1 MSSTTSE
8 PPSASPIRVIRP
20 ITSWSITTR
29 LTILYAVSTFG
40 LLLVATVALYWM
52 LKADL
57 EVADRRLLSE
67 RAQIFWTILED
78 YPANQSALIEEIR
91 LGAYDVR
98 LLDEDGRVLAETPGM
113 VERLPAALFPL
124 PSRREEGRT
133 AMVRGV
139 SPAGLSYLLMSV
151 WVPVGRAGMSRAL
164 LQIALDVSREDALTA
179 GYRRRLGM
187 VLALGLLCSAGAG
200 AIVARRGMRP
210 LAQIT
215 RAAARI
221 SAEQLHER
229 VNPARWPRELTA
241 LATAFDQMLDRLE
254 ASFARL
260 SQFSADLAHELR
272 TPINNLM
279 GEADV
284 ALSKARAPE
293 EYRRVIESSLE
304 EFGKLSRTIDGLLFL
319 ARADHPD
326 THVQRVALNARKELE
341 AVGEFYDAMAQEQ
354 GVALRCEGEA
364 VIHAD
369 PLLFRRAVSNVLANA
384 LQYTPRGGSIVMS
397 VSSSPEGGATVR
409 VSDTGCG
416 IAPEHLPRLFDRFYR
431 IDRARSQGAQ
441 HLGLGLA
448 IVKSILEL
456 HQGSACIQS
465 ELGKG
470 TTVSLQFPAG

>member
-1 MSSTTSE
+1 MNDK
-8 PPSASPIRVIRP
+8 PDGGPVQPGPSVG
-20 ITSWSITTR
+20 SWSITAR
-29 LTILYAVSTFG
+29 LTILYAVSAFG
-40 LLLVATVALYWM
+40 LLLVATMVLYWM

-57 EVADRRLLSE
+57 EMADRQLLSE
-67 RAQIFWTILED
+67 RAQIFWTILQE
-78 YPANQSALIEEIR
+78 YPANQNALVEELR
-91 LGAYDVR
+91 LGVHDVR
-98 LLDEDGRVLAETPGM
+98 LLDEGGRVLVETPGM
-113 VERLPAALFPL
+113 VERLPADLFPL
-124 PSRREEGRT
+124 PLQREEGRSAT
-133 AMVRGV
+133 VRRV
-139 SPAGLSYLLMSV
+139 SPGGQSYLLMAL
-151 WVPVGRAGMSRAL
+151 WVPVGRAGISRAL
-164 LQIALDVSREDALTA
+164 LQIALNVSREDALTA

-187 VLALGLLCSAGAG
+187 VLVAGLFFSAGAG

-210 LAQIT
+210 LTEIT
-215 RAAARI
+215 RAAMRI
-221 SAEQLHER
+221 SAAQLHER

-284 ALSKARAPE
+284 ALSKARTPD
-293 EYRRVIESSLE
+293 EYRRIIESSLE

-326 THVQRVALNARKELE
+326 THIQRVGLDARKEIE

-354 GVALRCEGEA
+354 GVELRCEGGA
-364 VIHAD
+364 TVHAD
-369 PLLFRRAVSNVLANA
+369 PLLFRRAVSNVLSNA
-384 LQYTPRGGSIVMS
+384 LQYTPRGGSILMS
-397 VSSSPEGGATVR
+397 VAASPEGGATVG

-416 IAPEHLPRLFDRFYR
+416 IEPEHLPRLFDRFYR
-431 IDRARSQGAQ
+431 IDPARSHAP
-441 HLGLGLA
+441 HNLGLGLA

-456 HQGSACIQS
+456 HHGMVTVQS
-465 ELGKG
+465 EPGKG